1 MNYEHYRKYG
11 EIHGTA
17 MLFDASK
24 PDVDAW
30 LDYMEGLY
38 TPNQYEAYLD
48 GFMSGKLGE
57 CVEDHPSMMSFARV
71 GSDEDGIEEEESED
85 DA

>member
-1 MNYEHYRKYG
+1 MSNETFRKYG
-11 EIHGTA
+11 EGHGTA

-38 TPNQYEAYLD
+38 TPEQYEAYLD

-57 CVEDHPSMMSFARV
+57 CVEEHPAMMSFARK
-71 GSDEDGIEEEESED
+71 GSEEDGIEEHKAD
-85 DA
+85 KD